1 MEEME
6 RNLKLLFPTF
16 RSIFLFI
23 LGRYFWITL
32 NDAHKYRGAWH
43 RETIHGNGIFKYS
56 NGSIY
61 TGGFHRG
68 LKHGQGHY
76 ISSSCYEYDGEWLS
90 GKQTGKA
97 FIKYKNGD
105 VYEGHVL
112 NGLRNG
118 IGELFQSH
126 TQRCF
131 KGCWKYNELVGE
143 FKLIDPKF
151 SFTGSTDQ
159 HYNKGNGKISYND
172 GSEYIGDIDN
182 YQRIGSG
189 TLKLSSGKSISGDW
203 ISDMNVKN
211 ATMIDEHGFVW
222 SGEFK
227 DLKPIGLMKTKRSDG
242 LIYDSYWSKGQML
255 KSLGKSF
262 SN

>member
-1 MEEME
+1 M
-6 RNLKLLFPTF
+6 KPSFTISTC
-16 RSIFLFI
+16 RSSFLFI
-23 LGRYFWITL
+23 FGRFIWATL
-32 NDAHKYRGAWH
+32 NDSHKYRGAWKKG
-43 RETIHGNGIFKYS
+43 TIHGNGIFKYS

-61 TGGFHRG
+61 TGGFYQG

-76 ISSSCYEYDGEWLS
+76 ISSSGYEYDGEWVI

-97 FIKYKNGD
+97 FLKYKNGD

-159 HYNKGNGKISYND
+159 YHNKGNGKINYND
-172 GSEYIGDIDN
+172 GSEYIGEVVN
-182 YQRIGSG
+182 YQKIGSG

-203 ISDMNVKN
+203 ISNMNVKN

-242 LIYDSYWSKGQML
+242 LIYDNYWSKGQML

>member
-32 NDAHKYRGAWH
+32 NDGHKYRGAWH
-43 RETIHGNGIFKYS
+43 RGTIHGNGIFKYS

-76 ISSSCYEYDGEWLS
+76 ISSSGYEYDGEWLS

-105 VYEGHVL
+105 VYDGHVL
-112 NGLRNG
+112 M
-118 IGELFQSH
+118 
-126 TQRCF
+126 
-131 KGCWKYNELVGE
+131 
-143 FKLIDPKF
+143 D
-151 SFTGSTDQ
+151 
-159 HYNKGNGKISYND
+159 
-172 GSEYIGDIDN
+172 
-182 YQRIGSG
+182 
-189 TLKLSSGKSISGDW
+189 
-203 ISDMNVKN
+203 
-211 ATMIDEHGFVW
+211 
-222 SGEFK
+222 
-227 DLKPIGLMKTKRSDG
+227 
-242 LIYDSYWSKGQML
+242 
-255 KSLGKSF
+255 
-262 SN
+262 

>member
-1 MEEME
+1 ME
-6 RNLKLLFPTF
+6 KLVTMMGQ
-16 RSIFLFI
+16 S
-23 LGRYFWITL
+23 TL
-32 NDAHKYRGAWH
+32 
-43 RETIHGNGIFKYS
+43 
-56 NGSIY
+56 
-61 TGGFHRG
+61 
-68 LKHGQGHY
+68 
-76 ISSSCYEYDGEWLS
+76 
-90 GKQTGKA
+90 
-97 FIKYKNGD
+97 
-105 VYEGHVL
+105 V
-112 NGLRNG
+112 
-118 IGELFQSH
+118 
-126 TQRCF
+126 
-131 KGCWKYNELVGE
+131 
-143 FKLIDPKF
+143 KL
-151 SFTGSTDQ
+151 
-159 HYNKGNGKISYND
+159 Y
-172 GSEYIGDIDN
+172 N